1 LVYSGAG
8 IGNLLGPVGA
18 GALFDRFGNYNLAVV
33 IAVACASVAVL
44 LCFLLS
50 RWKQR
55 SQPVMY

>member
-1 LVYSGAG
+1 
-8 IGNLLGPVGA
+8 VGA